1 MVTTTSTFILII
13 LGNLMLISIPNNI
26 LAQLTEEELESNKT
40 KQELDSIKKNIDLMD
55 KQMALLDAQIEKE
68 SVKIENL
75 AELVYILLTNVLPIV
90 ASVFIAF
97 ITAFL
102 AWRNERKKIPTAEE
116 EKIINEIATNWYYHS
131 HLKVYNNI
139 WDKIQQ
145 SDNNKIVEK
154 VWDYLCVK
162 EFPSEDLD
170 DINIKGFKSDSV
182 KKDIQEYLA
191 KRLNI
196 KKNHRVLKILKK
208 KQSKRYNEILDKIHL
223 ITDASSSSYYDY
235 VRDKLLQIAE
245 IAVLATLGEK
255 VYNHRDYNK
264 VFEESL
270 KKLKRLMIF
279 YRLRE
284 DKEVAKILLRS
295 AVYNNMMNDDKNQ
308 TSSIDANNDPTI

>member
-1 MVTTTSTFILII
+1 MVTTQSTFILII

-26 LAQLTEEELESNKT
+26 LAQHTEQELQELES
-40 KQELDSIKKNIDLMD
+40 IKKEIELMD
-55 KQMALLDAQIEKE
+55 KQINLFDAQIVKE
-68 SVKIENL
+68 SVRIDNIEEVL
-75 AELVYILLTNVLPIV
+75 YIVLTNIIPVV
-90 ASVFIAF
+90 ATVFVVF
-97 ITAFL
+97 LTAFF
-102 AWRNERKKIPTAEE
+102 AWRAERKRIPTAEE

-131 HLKVYNNI
+131 HLKVFNNI
-139 WDKIQQ
+139 WNKIQQ
-145 SDNNKIVEK
+145 SNNNKIVDK

-170 DINIKGFKSDSV
+170 DIKIKGFKSDSV
-182 KKDIQEYLA
+182 KKEIQEYLA

-208 KQSKRYNEILDKIHL
+208 NQSKRYNEILEKIHI
-223 ITDASSSSYYDY
+223 ITDASSASYYDY
-235 VRDKLLQIAE
+235 VRDKLPKVAE

-255 VYNHRDYNK
+255 VYNHKDYNK

-270 KKLKRLMIF
+270 KKLKRLMII

-295 AVYNNMMNDDKNQ
+295 AVYNNMMKDDKNQ